1 MVNKMAKKI
10 SMIRIRDDRADKLRE
25 KAIELT
31 IESKEMIKES
41 EIVNYLIDEFIE
53 RVKIDKNGLFV
64 DEEKE

>member
-1 MVNKMAKKI
+1 MAKKN
-10 SMIRIRDDRADKLRE
+10 SMIRVRDDRADKLRE

-31 IESKEMIKES
+31 IESKELIKES

>member
-1 MVNKMAKKI
+1 MAKKI
-10 SMIRIRDDRADKLRE
+10 SMIRVRDDRADKLRE

-31 IESKEMIKES
+31 IESKELIKES